1 MSNLTGNELK
11 HKIAVLV
18 AELADTLEE
27 VNANKLEALSI
38 VEDCRNLQKKL
49 EPIIESIY
57 TLKGVNKSVYIL
69 ELQNKIDFI
78 IKKHYKTITE

>member
-38 VEDCRNLQKKL
+38 VEDCRNLQMKL
-49 EPIIESIY
+49 EPILDSLY
-57 TLKGVNKSVYIL
+57 SLKGVNKSVYIL

-78 IKKHYKTITE
+78 IKKHYKTISE